1 MLKDTRD
8 MSEHEP
14 FRKAILKAVG
24 ILFEDK
30 EAFALALDKHLPR
43 HFHSLTF
50 ASVDEKYTQA
60 EKRVQRLDTQERK
73 MYLAKCKE
81 IRAKLRSTEGSNIS
95 KKERVKLINK
105 YQRMKKMIRDS
116 SAVQIQAAWR
126 GYQIRRPVL
135 SARDPSHSRLML
147 AQETIRKQRDSYNRP
162 QDINL
167 MTVEQMQ
174 DDKAFLKR
182 LLNGLDKAFKHK
194 NGRLPTKQEK
204 EVYRPIY
211 EEYRAIKDNINSATL
226 RKQQKNTSLTL
237 AQIKA
242 EKRILQIRLNKF
254 ERQFR
259 MKNGRKIQYQRDIIP
274 VKEEFDRY
282 LQLKTQI
289 LRYSGNE
296 SRRSSNNNV
305 STTTPCTEFPIST
318 DISSGKS
325 SSSSN
330 SSSSRIQNQAGLN
343 GFVSPTARSISTL
356 SSPRLS
362 SSSTFVERNAGTTS
376 VSRNLISPLK
386 QSREEVHSP
395 LSSPPSK
402 ELDKQEARIMHEW
415 EPRNRTDMQLDA
427 EAKR

>member
-1 MLKDTRD
+1 M
-8 MSEHEP
+8 
-14 FRKAILKAVG
+14 
-24 ILFEDK
+24 
-30 EAFALALDKHLPR
+30 
-43 HFHSLTF
+43 
-50 ASVDEKYTQA
+50 
-60 EKRVQRLDTQERK
+60 
-73 MYLAKCKE
+73 
-81 IRAKLRSTEGSNIS
+81 IS
-95 KKERVKLINK
+95 
-105 YQRMKKMIRDS
+105 
-116 SAVQIQAAWR
+116 
-126 GYQIRRPVL
+126 
-135 SARDPSHSRLML
+135 
-147 AQETIRKQRDSYNRP
+147 
-162 QDINL
+162 
-167 MTVEQMQ
+167 
-174 DDKAFLKR
+174 
-182 LLNGLDKAFKHK
+182 
-194 NGRLPTKQEK
+194 
-204 EVYRPIY
+204 
-211 EEYRAIKDNINSATL
+211 
-226 RKQQKNTSLTL
+226 
-237 AQIKA
+237 
-242 EKRILQIRLNKF
+242 
-254 ERQFR
+254 
-259 MKNGRKIQYQRDIIP
+259 
-274 VKEEFDRY
+274 EFDRY

>member
-1 MLKDTRD
+1 MPKDSRD
-8 MSEHEP
+8 MLSEHEP
-14 FRKAILKAVG
+14 FRKAILKAVD
-24 ILFEDK
+24 ILFQDSEVF
-30 EAFALALDKHLPR
+30 ELTLDKHLPSQFR
-43 HFHSLTF
+43 SQTL
-50 ASVDEKYTQA
+50 ASMDEKCTQG
-60 EKRVQRLDTQERK
+60 EMRVKQLDPQERK

-81 IRAKLRSTEGSNIS
+81 IREKLRSTEGSNFS
-95 KKERVKLINK
+95 KKERMKLINQ

-147 AQETIRKQRDSYNRP
+147 AKETIRKERDSYNRP
-162 QDINL
+162 EDINL
-167 MTVEQMQ
+167 MTVEQLH

-211 EEYRAIKDNINSATL
+211 EEYRAIKDNISSATL
-226 RKQQKNTSLTL
+226 RNQQKNTSITL

-259 MKNGRKIQYQRDIIP
+259 MKHGRKIQYQRDIVP
-274 VKEEFDRY
+274 VKGEFDRY

-289 LRYSGNE
+289 LQYACSDG
-296 SRRSSNNNV
+296 SSSSNNNNV
-305 STTTPCTEFPIST
+305 TATTTQSTEFPIST
-318 DISSGKS
+318 DNTSNGEGNR
-325 SSSSN
+325 N
-330 SSSSRIQNQAGLN
+330 SSTKSQNPAVLN
-343 GFVSPTARSISTL
+343 GFVSPTARSISTS
-356 SSPRLS
+356 SSPRIS
-362 SSSTFVERNAGTTS
+362 SSSFVERSAGAGG

-386 QSREEVHSP
+386 HSRDEVHSP
-395 LSSPPSK
+395 PISPTSK
-402 ELDKQEARIMHEW
+402 ELDKEAIVMHEW
-415 EPRNRTDMQLDA
+415 EPRNRTDMQLDN
-427 EAKR
+427 EVKR